1 MQTIGDNDS
10 VSECFETNPANVIM
24 QTGLQEII
32 DAIDFE
38 TSSGFFPNLTDSL
51 GLSFQGSLQAA
62 VNHHL

>member
-1 MQTIGDNDS
+1 MQTLALSLHDS
-10 VSECFETNPANVIM
+10 INFETNPANVNM
-24 QTGLQEII
+24 QTGLQEIV